1 MLEFLL
7 EIYFVKPISYFRKDK
22 IDIKTEISTVMSV
35 FTHTFCPIA
44 HNLQKLKYGESS
56 QILRK
61 GLQSGSDRHV
71 MNLFYQEKNQ
81 KSIPT
86 L

>member
-22 IDIKTEISTVMSV
+22 IDIKTEISTVISV

-44 HNLQKLKYGESS
+44 LFPIIHIKRARNFLTLLGCRCISLHATLTVSLTVIVLGE
-56 QILRK
+56 
-61 GLQSGSDRHV
+61 H
-71 MNLFYQEKNQ
+71 
-81 KSIPT
+81 
-86 L
+86 